1 MDFLCK
7 MSVSNIYFKLSFLVT
22 KNKFSTTSSASLP
35 LPKICR
41 WRWHPKCPQ
50 IWVTAS
56 QPLFSPYIHTECP
69 PPPPHFTAPIGW
81 GQQDD
86 GSGRKSGCS
95 KRLHHAALRVSLLLH
110 REEGRQRFAAWPLS
124 VPGITG
130 DGGRTRRGG
139 HRGRGRSSISQ
150 FTNGTELM
158 VISWGEKLSPQ
169 KNVWERKIQVG
180 GGGGMKGEG
189 VEVGGWGVFTY
200 YMCDITR
207 SLPFST
213 KIQRTSAG
221 QSPSPQNQ
229 EKKNSQMY
237 FLLTQRL

>member
-1 MDFLCK
+1 MTSQ
-7 MSVSNIYFKLSFLVT
+7 MPSNLGYSISTSFFPLTYTLS
-22 KNKFSTTSSASLP
+22 A
-35 LPKICR
+35 
-41 WRWHPKCPQ
+41 
-50 IWVTAS
+50 
-56 QPLFSPYIHTECP
+56 
-69 PPPPHFTAPIGW
+69 PPPHFTAPIGW

-130 DGGRTRRGG
+130 DGGRTRKGG
-139 HRGRGRSSISQ
+139 GDTEEEGGAVSPSSQVGLNLWLSHEGR
-150 FTNGTELM
+150 
-158 VISWGEKLSPQ
+158 GEKLSLQ
-169 KNVWERKIQVG
+169 KNVWDKKIQVG

-200 YMCDITR
+200 YMCDITH
-207 SLPFST
+207 SLSFST
-213 KIQRTSAG
+213 KSQRTSAG

-229 EKKNSQMY
+229 EKKTARCIFY
-237 FLLTQRL
+237 

>member
-1 MDFLCK
+1 MDLLCK

-22 KNKFSTTSSASLP
+22 INKFSTTSSASLP

-56 QPLFSPYIHTECP
+56 QPLFFPLTYTLSA
-69 PPPPHFTAPIGW
+69 PPPHFTAPIGW

-139 HRGRGRSSISQ
+139 DTEEEGGAVSPSSQVGLNLWLSHEGR
-150 FTNGTELM
+150 
-158 VISWGEKLSPQ
+158 GEKLSPQ
-169 KNVWERKIQVG
+169 KNVWERKIKVG

-200 YMCDITR
+200 YMCDITH

-229 EKKNSQMY
+229 EKKTARCIFY
-237 FLLTQRL
+237 

>member
-7 MSVSNIYFKLSFLVT
+7 MSVSDIYFKLSFSVT
-22 KNKFSTTSSASLP
+22 INKFSTTSSASLP

-56 QPLFSPYIHTECP
+56 QPLFFPLTYTLSA
-69 PPPPHFTAPIGW
+69 PPPHFTAPIGW

-130 DGGRTRRGG
+130 DGGRTRK
-139 HRGRGRSSISQ
+139 
-150 FTNGTELM
+150 E
-158 VISWGEKLSPQ
+158 
-169 KNVWERKIQVG
+169 G
-180 GGGGMKGEG
+180 GGGTQRKREEQYLPVHKWDWTYGYLMRGEG
-189 VEVGGWGVFTY
+189 RNWASRKMCERKKYKWEEEEGWRVREQRWGDGGYSHTICVT
-200 YMCDITR
+200 
-207 SLPFST
+207 SLALFLSLLKAREHLRGSPLLHKT
-213 KIQRTSAG
+213 K
-221 QSPSPQNQ
+221 
-229 EKKNSQMY
+229 KKTARCIFY
-237 FLLTQRL
+237 

>member
-69 PPPPHFTAPIGW
+69 PAPLHGSHWLRAAGWWQWQEERLQQKASSRCTESFTVAPQRRRKTKVCSLTTECPWDYWGW
-81 GQQDD
+81 
-86 GSGRKSGCS
+86 
-95 KRLHHAALRVSLLLH
+95 
-110 REEGRQRFAAWPLS
+110 RENPKG
-124 VPGITG
+124 
-130 DGGRTRRGG
+130 GG

-150 FTNGTELM
+150 FTSGTELM

-221 QSPSPQNQ
+221 QSPSPQSQ

-237 FLLTQRL
+237 FLLTQGL

>member
-56 QPLFSPYIHTECP
+56 QPLFSHYIHTEC

-139 HRGRGRSSISQ
+139 GTQRKREEQYLPVHKWDWTYGYLMRGETEPPEKCVREKNTSGRRRDE
-150 FTNGTELM
+150 G
-158 VISWGEKLSPQ
+158 WGS
-169 KNVWERKIQVG
+169 R
-180 GGGGMKGEG
+180 GGGM
-189 VEVGGWGVFTY
+189 GGIHILYVWHH
-200 YMCDITR
+200 
-207 SLPFST
+207 SLS
-213 KIQRTSAG
+213 S
-221 QSPSPQNQ
+221 
-229 EKKNSQMY
+229 
-237 FLLTQRL
+237 FLY